1 MSNKILKKNKAV
13 KENLEDYIQSEPTQL
28 KLFDLSN
35 QNSGNYSNTIEM
47 YDSMPKY
54 YFGGVEREKGKT
66 TEALPI
72 LSRDFVYRNKEF
84 RIDISPAALIDEESG
99 KTISY
104 YPSQREELVEDVIRK
119 IAVNKRKK
127 GIYLD
132 DDLAVRFTYYEV
144 EQELKKIGHGYSTTQ
159 IKQAIEICSKTIV
172 EITSKDGK
180 RVSQTSNLFPF
191 VAKETKEMG
200 GQERVI
206 VMFHPLV
213 TKSVDLGTYRSINY
227 DRLMRLKM
235 PLARWLH
242 KHISHLFTQATEK
255 NPYKINLSTI
265 VQNSGMKNYKNISDT
280 IRQVSKSLD
289 ELIKCQTVAKYET
302 KLHKEKNKI
311 LDATFCLFMSD
322 EFVADAKKG
331 NKLSNLML
339 RHDEFGEYDES
350 AYSVNFEDLRKE
362 MERNVFNLH
371 PFYINLILAKI
382 RSKEAAETLL
392 LALRAAEDH
401 IKINPT
407 HSPVAITKS
416 AIRDGWIPKGKK
428 IEKFERYKER
438 SPEEVQEDLFKDK
451 QREDARIELQKNPT
465 WLKIRKE
472 IHESFDERDWER
484 WLSSAELIGM
494 GEDDIMLTV
503 PNKFI
508 RDWII
513 REFLDKQND
522 HKNMLRKVIQKVC
535 PKIQKVA
542 IISSEL

>member
-66 TEALPI
+66 TESLPI

-159 IKQAIEICSKTIV
+159 IKRAIEICSKTIV

-311 LDATFCLFMSD
+311 LDATFCLFMSED
-322 EFVADAKKG
+322 FVADAKKG
-331 NKLSNLML
+331 NKLSTIGLIC
-339 RHDEFGEYDES
+339 DEDGEYYHES
-350 AYSVNFEDLRKE
+350 AEDVDFEYLRKE
-362 MERNVFNLH
+362 MKKDVFGLSALYVNRIIAKIKSKEDGEIVFLALQAAEN
-371 PFYINLILAKI
+371 YINMTPTCIP
-382 RSKEAAETLL
+382 AA
-392 LALRAAEDH
+392 
-401 IKINPT
+401 I
-407 HSPVAITKS
+407 VKS
-416 AIRDGWIPKGKK
+416 AIRDGWVPKKNKTNLAG
-428 IEKFERYKER
+428 EYKEKSSR
-438 SPEEVQEDLFKDK
+438 EIESDLFKASEEEEVRLK
-451 QREDARIELQKNPT
+451 LQKDPNWLEIQKAIKSAFAEQDWEKWLSQLKLSALNEISIILTAPT
-465 WLKIRKE
+465 K
-472 IHESFDERDWER
+472 FVRDW
-484 WLSSAELIGM
+484 
-494 GEDDIMLTV
+494 V
-503 PNKFI
+503 
-508 RDWII
+508 I
-513 REFLDKQND
+513 REFLE
-522 HKNMLRKVIQKVC
+522 KNLENNLKDVIQKIN
-535 PKIQKVA
+535 PKIQK
-542 IISSEL
+542 IIIT